1 MPNWYTTREAVKRAG
16 AVNTT
21 LWDSVLDAEIEAASR
36 EIDKLTGRRFIPIT
50 ATRRYAWPAPFPR
63 AAWMLML
70 DDDLLSVS
78 ALTRDDDTAT
88 AIAATDYFLEPGNDG
103 PPYAWIEIDL
113 SSSAYFSQQN
123 THQRAIR
130 VTGSWGYSSDTAAAG
145 TVSSG
150 LASDATATSLV
161 CSDASKVDVGDT
173 LLCESEQLFVS
184 ERATAGTTADLND
197 TLTASVSDVTVT
209 VTNGALVKAGEVILV
224 DSERMLVQST
234 TGNDLTV
241 QRAYEGTAL
250 AAHSTGTSVYAFR
263 TLTVTRG
270 VNGTT
275 AATHANSTAL
285 SKYQP
290 PADVRQLCRAL
301 ALQRLSLNQGGWMGV
316 LGSGEN
322 SIEVRGQALLALVE
336 RVKRHY
342 RRHLVG
348 SV

>member
-1 MPNWYTTREAVKRAG
+1 MPNWYTTREAVRRAG
-16 AVNTT
+16 AIQST
-21 LWDSVLDAEIEAASR
+21 LWDSVIDAEIEAASR
-36 EIDKLTGRRFIPIT
+36 EIDKLTGRRFIPVT
-50 ATRRYAWPAPFPR
+50 ATRRYSWPAPAPR
-63 AAWMLML
+63 AAWLLML
-70 DDDLLSVS
+70 DDDLLSVTT
-78 ALTRDDDTAT
+78 LTKDDDTAT
-88 AIAATDYFLEPGNDG
+88 AIAAADYFLEPGNDG
-103 PPYAWIEIDL
+103 PPYTWIEIDL
-113 SSSAYFSQQN
+113 SSAAYFSSLN

-130 VTGSWGYSSDTAAAG
+130 VTGSWGYSNDTASAG
-145 TVSSG
+145 SVSSG

-184 ERATAGTTADLND
+184 ERATADTTADLND
-197 TLTASVSDVTVT
+197 TLTAAVSDVTIT
-209 VTNGALVKAGEVILV
+209 VTNGALVSAGEVILV
-224 DSERMLVQST
+224 DSERMLVQSIA
-234 TGNDLTV
+234 GNDLTV

-250 AAHSTGTSVYAFR
+250 AAHSSGTSVFAFR

-301 ALQRLSLNQGGWMGV
+301 ALQRLALNQGGWMGV

>member
-1 MPNWYTTREAVKRAG
+1 MPNWYTTREAIKRAG
-16 AVNTT
+16 AINST
-21 LWDSVLDAEIEAASR
+21 LWDSVIDAEVEAASR
-36 EIDKLTGRRFIPIT
+36 EIDKLTGRRFIPVT
-50 ATRRYAWPAPFPR
+50 ATRRYAWPAPAPR
-63 AAWMLML
+63 AAWLLML

-78 ALTRDDDTAT
+78 SLTKDDDTAT

-103 PPYAWIEIDL
+103 PPYSWIEIDL
-113 SSSAYFSQQN
+113 SSTAYFSMSA

-130 VTGSWGYSSDTAAAG
+130 VTGSWGYSNDTAAAG

-150 LASDATATSLV
+150 LASDATATALV
-161 CSDASKVDVGDT
+161 CSDASKIDVGDT
-173 LLCESEQLFVS
+173 LVCESEQLFVS
-184 ERATAGTTADLND
+184 ERATADTTADLND

-224 DSERMLVQST
+224 DSERMLVQSV

-241 QRAYEGTAL
+241 IRAYEGTTL
-250 AAHSTGTSVYAFR
+250 AAHSTGASVYAFR

-275 AATHANSTAL
+275 AVTHANSTAL

-290 PADVRQLCRAL
+290 PADIRQLCRAL
-301 ALQRLSLNQGGWMGV
+301 ALQRLSLNQGAWMGA
-316 LGSGEN
+316 LGSGEQT
-322 SIEVRGQALLALVE
+322 IEVRGQVLLALME

-342 RRHLVG
+342 LRRVLG